1 VDLLLGGYLLV
12 AFFILWSL
20 LLTQF
25 GEEDLLAVVCQG
37 GGYRVHAG
45 LLGGAAGE
53 LKGILDIPPL
63 IHHREHLLG

>member
-1 VDLLLGGYLLV
+1 TKGLSSG
-12 AFFILWSL
+12 FFLI
-20 LLTQF
+20 QF
-25 GEEDLLAVVCQG
+25 GEEDLFAVVCQG

-63 IHHREHLLG
+63 IHHRERLLG